1 MKHTLTLLTTLLIA
15 PLAALQGKRN
25 VHFMPSGSAVMA
37 KQIVVEIRDALNQE
51 AP

>member
-1 MKHTLTLLTTLLIA
+1 MKDTLTLLTTLLIA

-25 VHFMPSGSAVMA
+25 VHFMPGGSAVMA
-37 KQIVVEIRDALNQE
+37 KQIAVEIGAALNQD

>member
-25 VHFMPSGSAVMA
+25 LHFMPSGSAVMA